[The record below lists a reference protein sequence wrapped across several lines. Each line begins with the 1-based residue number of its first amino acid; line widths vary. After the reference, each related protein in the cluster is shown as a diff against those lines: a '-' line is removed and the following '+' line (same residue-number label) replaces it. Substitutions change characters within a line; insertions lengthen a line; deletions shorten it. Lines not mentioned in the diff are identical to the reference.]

1 MAERLRVQLCHATPG
16 NVLLRDLE
24 VDAGTTIEQAIASSG
39 LLPDIDLEHTPVGIF
54 GKKKDRSTVLRDGDR
69 IEVYRPLV
77 ADPEETRRRRAAKRE
92 ARKA

>member
-16 NVLLRDLE
+16 NVLLRDLD
-24 VDAGTTIEQAIASSG
+24 VDAGTTIEKAIADSG
-39 LLPDIDLEHTPVGIF
+39 LLPEIDLEHTPVGIF
-54 GKKKDRSTVLRDGDR
+54 GKKKDRTTILRDGDR
-69 IEVYRPLV
+69 IEVYRPML